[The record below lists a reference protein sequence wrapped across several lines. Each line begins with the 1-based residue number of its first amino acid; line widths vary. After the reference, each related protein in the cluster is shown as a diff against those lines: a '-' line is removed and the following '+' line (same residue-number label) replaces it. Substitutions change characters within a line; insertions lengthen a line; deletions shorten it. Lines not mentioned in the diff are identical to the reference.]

1 MKLFFNSLF
10 IAGALLVVCNGR
22 AADASGSATNAPTS
36 IELHDQYD
44 APQKLS
50 FPTTNVT
57 VLTIADK
64 KGSEQI
70 DGWVVELKKR
80 FAGRIALSGIA
91 EVGGVP
97 GLMQGMV
104 RKKFQKL
111 HSYPVMMDW
120 SGKVCAQLS
129 YQKEIANVLVIG
141 RDGVVLGRFYG
152 AADGTNA
159 AAVCVL
165 LDKSL
170 STPSQLNSGHKSIS
184 P

>member
-1 MKLFFNSLF
+1 MKFLRKIFV
-10 IAGALLVVCNGR
+10 IAAALLVVCHGR
-22 AADASGSATNAPTS
+22 AADVFGAATHVPTS

-80 FAGRIALSGIA
+80 YAGHIALSGIA

-97 GLMQGMV
+97 SLMQGMV

-111 HSYPVMMDW
+111 HTYPVMMDW
-120 SGKVCAQLS
+120 SGVVVKHFNP
-129 YQKEIANVLVIG
+129 QKDCANVFVIDAQG
-141 RDGVVLGRFYG
+141 RILKRFSG
-152 AADGTNA
+152 AAGEESLRELYEAIDHALSPA
-159 AAVCVL
+159 APV
-165 LDKSL
+165 KR
-170 STPSQLNSGHKSIS
+170 
-184 P
+184 